1 MNTAR
6 PDTGSPEAELAA
18 VEARLAADR
27 AALDAALDALRRE
40 MRPGALVHRVG
51 ARLKERL
58 LPSHLLGAMGSAAP
72 AAARADPVVTRV
84 HPQPAGEEAGMQ
96 SDNRILAAGFRAV
109 RDHPLISG
117 ALIAATGAAL
127 ARAIPQRDQETRALL
142 GARDLAAEQ
151 AGSFLRDEALTLGLS
166 LATSLA
172 AALMTAP
179 AETAETAPD
188 RPAPARPTPRR
199 VA

>member
-1 MNTAR
+1 MNTTR
-6 PDTGSPEAELAA
+6 SDTGSPEAELAEA
-18 VEARLAADR
+18 EARLAADR

-72 AAARADPVVTRV
+72 AAASPAAAMRARPA
-84 HPQPAGEEAGMQ
+84 PAAGETAMAP
-96 SDNRILAAGFRAV
+96 DNRILAAGFRAI

-127 ARAIPQRDQETRALL
+127 ARAIPQRDAETRALQ
-142 GARDLAAEQ
+142 GAGGLAAEQ

-172 AALMTAP
+172 AALVTAP
-179 AETAETAPD
+179 AGTAATAPNSTEP
-188 RPAPARPTPRR
+188 RPRPMR
-199 VA
+199 AA